1 MAKLFCYAVLPLSN
15 KNTVTPPVIFS
26 RCTTPPLLSF
36 YFTTN
41 NRAERRKI
49 RFLVERTTSWIR
61 GRSSRLFEN
70 SPLLRMKYYI
80 RSKNFF
86 EKNNRVAEENFKRR
100 ANKIFFEPVIRKFN
114 NSIIKLFIFN
124 NEKSELSIYNVNVAK
139 VIKNFE

>member
-70 SPLLRMKYYI
+70 SPK
-80 RSKNFF
+80 FF
-86 EKNNRVAEENFKRR
+86 REKQWVAEENFKRR